1 MQTTPILVVIG
12 YMAIMMSIGFYVAKK
27 QIKDSKDYMIAG
39 RRMGLFMVAFSLS
52 DRKSVV

>member
-27 QIKDSKDYMIAG
+27 QMDIIIA
-39 RRMGLFMVAFSLS
+39 M
-52 DRKSVV
+52 